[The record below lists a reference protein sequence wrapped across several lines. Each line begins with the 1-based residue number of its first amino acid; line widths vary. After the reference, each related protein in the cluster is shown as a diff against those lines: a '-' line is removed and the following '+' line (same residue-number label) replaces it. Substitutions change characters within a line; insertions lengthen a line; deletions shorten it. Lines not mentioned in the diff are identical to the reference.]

1 MFLRFI
7 KNIKIDLEKCLRADV
22 KVPKCQNDNSMALYP
37 VLSDTSLMKFGKT
50 AHRRFPDYRFNRSFN
65 YFLIK

>member
-1 MFLRFI
+1 
-7 KNIKIDLEKCLRADV
+7 
-22 KVPKCQNDNSMALYP
+22 MALYP

>member
-1 MFLRFI
+1 M
-7 KNIKIDLEKCLRADV
+7 RADV
-22 KVPKCQNDNSMALYP
+22 KVPKCQNDNPMALYP

-65 YFLIK
+65 CFLIK